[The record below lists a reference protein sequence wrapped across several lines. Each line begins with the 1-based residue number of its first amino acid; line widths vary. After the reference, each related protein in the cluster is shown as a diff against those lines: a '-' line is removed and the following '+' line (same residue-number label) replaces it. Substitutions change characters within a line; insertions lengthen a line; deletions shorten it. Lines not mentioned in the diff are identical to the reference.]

1 MISFAEI
8 VEVKPLLEAVWTSV
22 VFGLVV
28 LVVAGIGVSA
38 SLRAA
43 DQRAAGNHEASFA
56 SWGLVTIA
64 CGAVLV
70 AAVVLGIWAMTQ

>member
-1 MISFAEI
+1 MIPFAEI
-8 VEVKPLLEAVWTSV
+8 VEVAPLLEAIWTSV

-43 DQRAAGNHEASFA
+43 DQRSDHHEASFA
-56 SWGLVTIA
+56 SWSLVTIG
-64 CGAVLV
+64 CGAILV
-70 AAVVLGIWAMTQ
+70 AAVALGIWAMTQ

>member
-1 MISFAEI
+1 MIPFAEI
-8 VEVKPLLEAVWTSV
+8 VEFKPLLEALWTSV

-43 DQRAAGNHEASFA
+43 DQRAAGDHEASFA
-56 SWGLVTIA
+56 SWGLVTIG
-64 CGAVLV
+64 CGVILV